1 MAAPQ
6 WSGGKWKTIQ
16 EAKAQF
22 GHSITS
28 RRKAAQ
34 HTNLHID
41 KSLTEYNFTYRGLDY
56 KQCCDAYDKRMAE
69 IDQGRPGSGKNARTI
84 MQSVILY
91 PPAALAGNRD
101 KLRDWF
107 EKAGKLAEDRFGAD
121 LIDIAVHFDEV
132 HTYTDPE
139 TKEERTSREHAHMWL
154 VPEVAGKLNGKKFSS
169 REVITGFNDELQ
181 AMSIKEFG
189 CPMMDGSKA
198 KGGRKVEDM
207 KAASQATEII
217 AQAEKQAQETA
228 RDLVEAAEQQ
238 AREIMAK
245 AQEAAQ
251 KTAQKAEKR
260 LKLAEDH
267 YKTSQEREKIAV
279 SADINLS
286 VDLKQAKELI
296 TRLQEKHDQANQLLA
311 ELEAE
316 KMAEQKAKL
325 EEQQA
330 AIEKGKK
337 TVARITKWS
346 SETKVK
352 DLQSIPL
359 PPLPLQVTDNG
370 PEYSG

>member
-69 IDQGRPGSGKNARTI
+69 IDQGRPGNGKNARTI

-91 PPAALAGNRD
+91 PPAALAGNRE

-154 VPEVAGKLNGKKFSS
+154 VPEVDGKLNGKKFSS

-181 AMSIKEFG
+181 AMSIKKFG

-217 AQAEKQAQETA
+217 AQAEKQAQKVQEEAEAKARELVSVMKKNVDGVINKEREALKLVDQVLDECKQYQNVMSEQQRIRYQQLTEQHRTQTERVTRTETTLNETA
-228 RDLVEAAEQQ
+228 
-238 AREIMAK
+238 K
-245 AQEAAQ
+245 AW
-251 KTAQKAEKR
+251 
-260 LKLAEDH
+260 
-267 YKTSQEREKIAV
+267 
-279 SADINLS
+279 DI
-286 VDLKQAKELI
+286 EF
-296 TRLQEKHDQANQLLA
+296 
-311 ELEAE
+311 
-316 KMAEQKAKL
+316 
-325 EEQQA
+325 
-330 AIEKGKK
+330 
-337 TVARITKWS
+337 
-346 SETKVK
+346 
-352 DLQSIPL
+352 
-359 PPLPLQVTDNG
+359 
-370 PEYSG
+370 